1 MLLICK
7 KALQVLYKSYI
18 INWKVFVFENE
29 YFLPLGKKI
38 IAGKSV
44 LKPSGIK
51 NPTFLKAGLIV

>member
-1 MLLICK
+1 M
-7 KALQVLYKSYI
+7 LYKSYI
-18 INWKVFVFENE
+18 INRKVFVFENE